1 MVNIFSG
8 DLLESKAQTLVN
20 TVNCVGIMG
29 KGIALQFKERF
40 PEMFKDYMDRCKC
53 NEVKLGKPY
62 LFKKLF
68 PPWILNFPTK
78 DHWRSVSKLEDIIH
92 GLSYLIR
99 HHKEWGITSLAVP
112 PLGCGYGQLEWKI
125 VGPTLYRYLSQL
137 DIPVELYAPHGT
149 PQNEMAIEFLTQ
161 KGKTEVYADRKQSS
175 DKIKPA
181 WIAMVEILYRI
192 EQEPYHW
199 PVGRT
204 TFQKIAYV
212 VTREGLDTGLNYQR
226 ASYGP
231 FSPEV
236 KNLITRL
243 VNNGLI
249 QEKRLGKMFAVE
261 VGPTF
266 YDARKSWFDDLKKWE
281 PVIDKATDLFMRLH
295 TKQSETVAT
304 VLFVADQLSK
314 INNANPSETD
324 VLDEVMKW
332 KQKRRPPLEEGEV
345 AYTIRNLAALR
356 WLQVKS
362 SPQLPI
368 PREELA
374 EV

>member
-332 KQKRRPPLEEGEV
+332 EQKRRPPLEEGEV

-374 EV
+374 DA

>member
-281 PVIDKATDLFMRLH
+281 PVIDKTTDLFMRLH

-374 EV
+374 DA

>member
-99 HHKEWGITSLAVP
+99 HYKEWGITSLAVP

>member
-281 PVIDKATDLFMRLH
+281 PVIDKTTDLFMRLH